1 MRPCWDYSELIGPN
15 CIDDNSQYTCIAIF
29 AFIAF
34 VLKIEIR
41 LKISYIFSYIILDEE
56 DSIKHRAAV
65 ILTNVLQHDKF
76 AAEEIVKSE
85 IFDILTAYAA
95 GKETCPGVVSDLAVD
110 MLKMLVS
117 EKFVEANDK
126 GEAYR
131 PQFQS
136 DEAPTEVDE
145 EVRVSGSDED
155 SDLD

>member
-1 MRPCWDYSELIGPN
+1 M
-15 CIDDNSQYTCIAIF
+15 
-29 AFIAF
+29 
-34 VLKIEIR
+34 
-41 LKISYIFSYIILDEE
+41 
-56 DSIKHRAAV
+56 
-65 ILTNVLQHDKF
+65 LTNVLTHDKF

-131 PQFQS
+131 PQFIS
-136 DEAPTEVDE
+136 DEAPEEIDE
-145 EVRVSGSDED
+145 EINAESDPE
-155 SDLD
+155 